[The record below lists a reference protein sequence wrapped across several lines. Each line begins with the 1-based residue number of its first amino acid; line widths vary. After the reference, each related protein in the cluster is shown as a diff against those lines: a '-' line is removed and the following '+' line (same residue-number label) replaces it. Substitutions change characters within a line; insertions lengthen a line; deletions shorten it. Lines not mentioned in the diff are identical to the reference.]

1 MLCISPFEVQR
12 GAGGN
17 FTPEQYFMQ
26 VDMTPEEYFLH
37 VDMTPEQYFSRVNRE
52 DNYHIR
58 AKVIM
63 GEKEI
68 LYDTRTIFL
77 GGG

>member
-1 MLCISPFEVQR
+1 
-12 GAGGN
+12 
-17 FTPEQYFMQ
+17 MQ

-68 LYDTRTIFL
+68 LYDTRTIFFR
-77 GGG
+77 GG

>member
-1 MLCISPFEVQR
+1 MR
-12 GAGGN
+12 
-17 FTPEQYFMQ
+17 

-37 VDMTPEQYFSRVNRE
+37 VDMTPEQYLRVNRE

-58 AKVIM
+58 AKVII
-63 GEKEI
+63 GEREI

-77 GGG
+77 RGG